1 MLLVALCLPAVA
13 QTESLFSL
21 VLSPWKVAVSR
32 THGLFGLPCR
42 KMHVDAVAWLHGVD
56 GRAYGG
62 RIDPSYHNW
71 LKLSDRP
78 KSLSTGPAGVRL
90 DLSSRGD
97 TWAFGAERQGRRGEP
112 ELGFKHWDRKAD
124 FGPRDTITLRSQGAG
139 SVITSTAV
147 VPDTFRILR
156 PSWGDTVKAG
166 ATLVWTR
173 SPNAA
178 GYAVAIETRYSRLN
192 GEYGVDR
199 LFVQPVDSETLAM
212 TIPFPADSK
221 KDWVTLRVFALD
233 SNLLRWLQAQSH
245 RRCLFGKD
253 PATGMT
259 GASGL
264 FGACIIQET
273 YVWVDN

>member
-1 MLLVALCLPAVA
+1 
-13 QTESLFSL
+13 
-21 VLSPWKVAVSR
+21 
-32 THGLFGLPCR
+32 
-42 KMHVDAVAWLHGVD
+42 
-56 GRAYGG
+56 
-62 RIDPSYHNW
+62 
-71 LKLSDRP
+71 
-78 KSLSTGPAGVRL
+78 
-90 DLSSRGD
+90 
-97 TWAFGAERQGRRGEP
+97 
-112 ELGFKHWDRKAD
+112 
-124 FGPRDTITLRSQGAG
+124 
-139 SVITSTAV
+139 VITSTAV